1 MSDAQIG
8 TAVLNTLRDMILR
21 HELRP
26 GEKLVDRT
34 LAAQLQAS
42 RTPVREAFGRLE
54 VLGLVEK
61 RDRGYFVV
69 EMSSSR
75 AFDLYQLRE
84 VLEVA
89 AVSLA
94 AEKATKSDLQEFRE
108 IVEQVNHFRTLPGR
122 RADEVRVGMILH
134 ESIARV
140 SGNKELHQA
149 LVRVL
154 NQMVTFMWM
163 EVLHEPQGAS
173 AGSQDEH
180 ERIVKYIEMKDG
192 PNAAEIMRS
201 HIRAGRERLTAVLRA
216 REAQST
222 FVLPAGYGLSGL
234 SKQQQ

>member
-8 TAVLNTLRDMILR
+8 TAVLNTLRNMILR

-34 LAAQLQAS
+34 LAARLRAS

-54 VLGLVEK
+54 ELGLVEK

-84 VLEVA
+84 ILEVA
-89 AVSLA
+89 AVHLA
-94 AEKATKSDLQEFRE
+94 AEKATESELQEFRD
-108 IVEQVNHFRTLPGR
+108 IVGQVNHLRTLPGR
-122 RADEVRVGMILH
+122 RADEVRIGMTLH

-149 LVRVL
+149 LVRIL
-154 NQMVTFMWM
+154 SQMVTFMWI

-173 AGSQDEH
+173 AGSQDDH

-192 PNAAEIMRS
+192 FNAAEVMRS
-201 HIRAGRERLTAVLRA
+201 HIRAGRERLTTVLLA
-216 REAQST
+216 REAQSN
-222 FVLPAGYGLSGL
+222 FVLPVGYGLSGL
-234 SKQQQ
+234 SKQR